1 MTCSLKYSNN
11 RTATVTTN
19 GMAQLPNSLVIIGTK
34 GQIKVPDVLYV
45 ATKIETKDGVVDFPL
60 PKPTA
65 FFNYPDSTG
74 LAYEAIEVRECIKH
88 GHLESI
94 IMPLKDSELL
104 AEIMDSIRHQV
115 GVLYPEENA
124 M

>member
-1 MTCSLKYSNN
+1 MTCSLRYSNN

-60 PKPTA
+60 PKSTA

-74 LAYEAIEVRECIKH
+74 LAYEAIEVRKCIKN
-88 GHLESI
+88 GMVFPKI
-94 IMPLKDSELL
+94 SEFHS
-104 AEIMDSIRHQV
+104 EISEIH
-115 GVLYPEENA
+115 YTF
-124 M
+124 